1 MKRRR
6 SIRVVL
12 ATGLALLAVA
22 GCSIKSETAPSR
34 FYVLRPLPADAA
46 GLEARSAETGPALAL
61 GPVNVPAYL
70 DRPQI
75 VTRAPGT
82 EVKFSEFERWAEP
95 LEDNVAAVLAD
106 NLARLVPTE
115 RVSAYPDQLQLDLD
129 LRVAVDVIRFDG
141 VLGGDVV
148 LEARWSIVSG
158 AEEALVRRQRSR
170 FVQPAAGPGYADLV
184 EAMSRALDA
193 LSRELSQEVRRATG
207 RG

>member
-12 ATGLALLAVA
+12 TTGLALLAVA

-34 FYVLRPLPADAA
+34 FYMLRPLPADAA

-82 EVKFSEFERWAEP
+82 EVKLSEFERWAEP

-106 NLARLVPTE
+106 NLAKLVPTE
-115 RVSAYPDQLQLDLD
+115 RVSAYPGRLLADFD
-129 LRVAVDVIRFDG
+129 LRITVDVIRFDG
-141 VLGGDVV
+141 ALGGDVS
-148 LEARWSIVSG
+148 LDARWSIVSG
-158 AEEALVRRQRSR
+158 AEAAEVRTRRSR
-170 FVQPAAGPGYADLV
+170 FVQPANGPAYADLV
-184 EAMSRALDA
+184 EAMSRTLDA
-193 LSRELSQEVRRATG
+193 LSRELAQEIRRATG
-207 RG
+207 RN